1 MRERR
6 RKGRAAF
13 SHAPGFAG
21 CALAPPPPCS
31 CGEESSEEKIPAR
44 REAMLEHRA
53 ARKLIAG
60 AILFAVLIYG
70 LIAAP
75 GFLSD
80 MDSVV
85 PNQQPKQE
93 AAP

>member
-1 MRERR
+1 
-6 RKGRAAF
+6 
-13 SHAPGFAG
+13 
-21 CALAPPPPCS
+21 
-31 CGEESSEEKIPAR
+31 
-44 REAMLEHRA
+44 MLDHRA
-53 ARKLIAG
+53 TLKLIAG
-60 AILFAVLIYG
+60 AVLFAALIYG

-93 AAP
+93 AAR